1 MNYKLIILLLIFFI
15 ILTIYFYQKN
25 TKIEKFMNNENQITN
40 NYIINGS
47 FMDEK
52 PIYNSSLIGNSN
64 IIKFENNPGLS
75 HYVLEC
81 KKNRNTGIKIN
92 INNMNINDTY
102 KFSFYYNSS
111 GSINISNYIK
121 FNIIN
126 NNNQTI
132 YLSQK
137 FYENKEPYII
147 NNTKWYYVS
156 SLITIPENTNIEK
169 NLNIHYLNTSSL
181 PVNTIYS
188 TDFKFFKILNDDE
201 NYELT
206 NGLKTLLLTK
216 SLEKTSKKW
225 IDFSGYHNDFYFN
238 PNIPIINK
246 DKKIGGVSLN
256 NNKLIGPNCNK
267 VFGNNPKEFSIVFSI
282 YNYQENNKNTIID
295 EEYTEEELISGELT
309 SEENIN
315 DYLFLSIPGNQD
327 YILKV
332 FIKPDIGYISIYAND
347 GKINL
352 FRNNM
357 VFNKSILSITFKNDT
372 LNLYQNGVLINS
384 IDCDNSIFYSSSE
397 KNIILNEN
405 KNLNV
410 YMNYF
415 AIYNNALI
423 NDDYNTIDDY
433 FKGYFNQQNNHYI
446 IIKPSNNN
454 KDNDDNNDNED
465 NDDLKQKCK
474 NDCNDLCKDDE
485 ICKNN
490 YCKYINN
497 CVQYCKNNKKD
508 DICKDNLNQLKCPTV
523 YTKNG
528 NYYVYIPEHS
538 EYNVKKG
545 EIYYGSIRQKA
556 RKLYELNFP
565 KCPIPDIL
573 KYPGGIHPLKKC
585 PYLVN
590 NNTNPCNGPE
600 CADIDWSLGPY
611 QQNIS
616 KECKQKISNY
626 CRLYHDIDPINCK
639 CWTDKHK
646 ESSQCY
652 HHRRYF
658 EDPND
663 YQCCIK
669 SFNINE
675 HPDFNKYVKKDKV
688 PCYGCK
694 L

>member
-1 MNYKLIILLLIFFI
+1 MNYKLIILLLIIFI
-15 ILTIYFYQKN
+15 IFSIYFYQKN
-25 TKIEKFMNNENQITN
+25 MKIEKFTNNENENEITN

-47 FMDEK
+47 FFNEK

-64 IIKFENNPGLS
+64 IIKFENNPGNS
-75 HYVLEC
+75 VYVLQC
-81 KKNRNTGIKIN
+81 KNGGNTGIKIN
-92 INNMNINDTY
+92 INNININNTY
-102 KFSFYYNSS
+102 KFSFYYNSN

-169 NLNIHYLNTSSL
+169 NLNIQYLNTSLL
-181 PVNTIYS
+181 PINTVYS

-206 NGLKTLLLTK
+206 YGLKTLLLTK
-216 SLEKTSKKW
+216 SLEKSSKKW
-225 IDFSGYHNDFYFN
+225 IDFSGYHNNFYFN
-238 PNIPIINK
+238 PNIPSINK
-246 DKKIGGVSLN
+246 DKKIGGVSLKQ
-256 NNKLIGPNCNK
+256 NKLIGPICNK
-267 VFGNNPKEFSIVFSI
+267 VFGYNPKEFSIVFSI
-282 YNYQENNKNTIID
+282 YNYQENNNTKNE
-295 EEYTEEELISGELT
+295 EEYNEEELISGELT

-315 DYLFLSIPGNQD
+315 DYLFLTIPGNQK

-372 LNLYQNGVLINS
+372 LNLYQNGVLIKSVN
-384 IDCDNSIFYSSSE
+384 CDNSIFYPSSE
-397 KNIILNEN
+397 KNIILNQN
-405 KNLNV
+405 KNINV

-415 AIYNNALI
+415 SIYNNALI
-423 NDDYNTIDDY
+423 SDDYNTIDDY
-433 FKGYFNQQNNHYI
+433 FKGYFNQQNNHFI

-454 KDNDDNNDNED
+454 NNN
-465 NDDLKQKCK
+465 DLKQKCK

-485 ICKNN
+485 ICKKN
-490 YCKYINN
+490 YCKYTNN
-497 CVQYCKNNKKD
+497 CVQYCKNNKND
-508 DICKDNLNQLKCPTV
+508 DLCKDNFNKLNCPTV

-538 EYNVKKG
+538 DYNVKKG
-545 EIYYGSIRQKA
+545 EIYYGSLRQKA

-565 KCPIPDIL
+565 KCPLPDIL

-590 NNTNPCNGPE
+590 NNSNPCNGPE
-600 CADIDWSLGPY
+600 CADVDWSLGPY

-639 CWTDKHK
+639 CWTDNHK
-646 ESSQCY
+646 DSTQCY

-675 HPDFNKYVKKDKV
+675 HPDFNEYVKKDKV